1 MHMILLLLACID
13 GGARRAKP
21 ADVPS
26 PPAPAAAPAPA
37 QATAPPAP
45 QPTTQPATPLS
56 PYARLE
62 DERNTID
69 VFKAA
74 APATVFVTQNQ
85 LVMDRYRMRASEVP
99 AGTGSGFIWDTDGHI
114 VTNFH
119 VVDNARS
126 LSVTLYD
133 QSEWPATFIGGDP
146 RKDIAVLKIE
156 VPPDRIVPIRRAP
169 PGAELEVGQ
178 KTLAIGNPF
187 GLDHT
192 LTVGIISALGREV
205 QGYGGLTIR
214 GVIQTDASINPG
226 NSGGPLLDSQ
236 GQLIGMNTMIY
247 SPSGS
252 SAGIGFAVPGTI
264 IERTVNQIVRT
275 GKVQQV
281 GIGVSIADDRIAQRA
296 RIDGVVIIDVQAGSP
311 AERAGMSG
319 LKQVGRQIVVGDV
332 IIAVDGAPVHRYDD
346 LYNALDPHNPGDKVK
361 LKLRNGEA
369 EREVEIEV
377 VAVSGA
383 E

>member
-1 MHMILLLLACID
+1 MHILLLLALACT
-13 GGARRAKP
+13 GGE
-21 ADVPS
+21 
-26 PPAPAAAPAPA
+26 PPRAPALDAPRVRE
-37 QATAPPAP
+37 APPAASTAP
-45 QPTTQPATPLS
+45 MTAPTTQPAATSVVPVPS
-56 PYARLE
+56 PQARLE

-85 LVMDRYRMRASEVP
+85 LVVDRYRMRAAEVP
-99 AGTGSGFIWDTDGHI
+99 AGTGSGFVWDTAGHV
-114 VTNFH
+114 VTNYH
-119 VVDNARS
+119 VVDGARS
-126 LSVTLYD
+126 LSVTLFD
-133 QSEWPATFIGGDP
+133 QSEWPAALVGGDP
-146 RKDIAVLKIE
+146 RKDVAVLKIDAPAE
-156 VPPDRIVPIRRAP
+156 RLVPIRRSE

-236 GQLIGMNTMIY
+236 GRLIGMNTMIY

-252 SAGIGFAVPGTI
+252 SAGIGFAVPATI
-264 IERTVNQIVRT
+264 IERTVSQIVRD

-281 GIGVSIADDRIAQRA
+281 GIGVSIVDDRVARRA
-296 RIDGVVIIDVQAGSP
+296 GIDGVVVIDTQPGSP
-311 AERAGMSG
+311 AEQAGIKG
-319 LKQVGRQIVVGDV
+319 LEQGGRNVRIGDV
-332 IIAVDGAPVHRYDD
+332 IVAVDGKAIHSYDD
-346 LYNALDPHNPGDKVK
+346 LYNALDPHNPGEKVK
-361 LKLRNGEA
+361 IKLRNGDT
-369 EREVEIEV
+369 ERELELALN
-377 VAVSGA
+377 AVGA
-383 E
+383 D